1 MTQLATA
8 TYRSGLFIVY
18 LALDSSKPWQK
29 KPHPVTGAAQAMFA
43 GSSSPAFPQLFQCFV
58 QSRGLF
64 QGFVQLFQGCAKQ
77 RVVSRFHAKQ
87 RVVSRFH
94 AKQRVVSRFCAKQT
108 QFFLFCLLLLP
119 DLFTRAIWAFFCM
132 LKFSAYETEN

>member
-8 TYRSGLFIVY
+8 IYRSGLFVVY
-18 LALDSSKPWQK
+18 LALPSSKPWQK

-43 GSSSPAFPQLFQCFV
+43 GSSGPAFPQLFQCFV

-94 AKQRVVSRFCAKQT
+94 AKQRVVSRFRAKQT
-108 QFFLFCLLLLP
+108 QFFVLFIATSRPVYPCNLGV
-119 DLFTRAIWAFFCM
+119 FCM
-132 LKFSAYETEN
+132 LKFSANETEN